1 MTIWFSNKMM
11 IYGIGKEIS
20 MCSGSEERLESCKL
34 KTGKVEEAGSINNS
48 FDWSEH
54 QHGSQVQNY
63 CYIILQASKL
73 DH

>member
-1 MTIWFSNKMM
+1 MTIWFSNKM

-34 KTGKVEEAGSINNS
+34 KTGKLGRGWEYKL
-48 FDWSEH
+48 FWLWSEH
-54 QHGSQVQNY
+54 QHGSQIHNH